1 MCKTELCERI
11 IALVAAEAD
20 LAMEDIVS
28 KSRCPEMV
36 DARYIAI
43 YVMLQKNISIR
54 RIAAYMNMSERSV
67 YRVKEQFD
75 DRIDY
80 GDPMLERYYEAV
92 LMALS

>member
-54 RIAAYMNMSERSV
+54 RIAAYMNMSERSI

>member
-36 DARYIAI
+36 DARFIAI

-54 RIAAYMNMSERSV
+54 RIAAYMNMSERSI

>member
-20 LAMEDIVS
+20 LTIADIVS

-43 YVMLQKNISIR
+43 YVMLKKNISIR
-54 RIAAYMNMSERSV
+54 RVAAYMNMSERSV

>member
-36 DARYIAI
+36 DARFIAI

-80 GDPMLERYYEAV
+80 GDPLLERYYEAV

>member
-11 IALVAAEAD
+11 IALVASEAD

-80 GDPMLERYYEAV
+80 GDPMLERYYKAV

>member
-36 DARYIAI
+36 DARFIAI

>member
-36 DARYIAI
+36 DARFIAI

-92 LMALS
+92 LMALT

>member
-36 DARYIAI
+36 DARFIAI
-43 YVMLQKNISIR
+43 HVMLQKNISIR
-54 RIAAYMNMSERSV
+54 RIAAYMNMSERSI

-92 LMALS
+92 ITALS

>member
-28 KSRCPEMV
+28 KSRCSEMV

>member
-36 DARYIAI
+36 DARFIAI

-54 RIAAYMNMSERSV
+54 RIAAYMNMSERSI

-80 GDPMLERYYEAV
+80 GDPMLEHYYEAV
-92 LMALS
+92 ITALS

>member
-20 LAMEDIVS
+20 LAMEDVVS

-36 DARYIAI
+36 DARFIAI

-54 RIAAYMNMSERSV
+54 RIAAYMNMSERSI